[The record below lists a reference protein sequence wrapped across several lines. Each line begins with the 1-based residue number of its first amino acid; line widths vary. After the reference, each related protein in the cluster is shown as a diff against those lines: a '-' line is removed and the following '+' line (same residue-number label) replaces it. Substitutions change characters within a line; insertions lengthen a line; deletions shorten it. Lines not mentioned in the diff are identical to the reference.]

1 MGEVYSL
8 TLRNDTSEVARMVS
22 WVDNLVPLLG
32 LSAKTTYALQLC
44 LEEVVVNVVSHAFEP
59 ETRHDVHVV
68 LSREG
73 STLQAEITDDG
84 RPFDPLSHPEPK
96 PPKDLASAE
105 IGGLG
110 IKLVRSFAKSIDY
123 QRCDAINRLRLTF
136 PAE

>member
-1 MGEVYSL
+1 MGDVYSL
-8 TLRNDTSEVARMVS
+8 TLRNDTAEVARMVN
-22 WVDNLVPLLG
+22 WVDDLVPVLG

-44 LEEVVVNVVSHAFEP
+44 LEELVVNVVSYAFEP
-59 ETRHDVHVV
+59 DTRHDVRVV

-73 STLQAEITDDG
+73 PTLRAEITDDG
-84 RPFDPLSHPEPK
+84 RPFNPLLQAAPK

-110 IKLVRSFAKSIDY
+110 IKLVRSFAGSIDY
-123 QRCDAINRLRLTF
+123 QRRDATNRLTLTF

>member
-8 TLRNDTSEVARMVS
+8 TLRNDTADLARMVT
-22 WVDNLVPLLG
+22 WVDDLVPLLG

-44 LEEVVVNVVSHAFEP
+44 LEEVIVNVVSYAFEP
-59 ETRHDVHVV
+59 GTRHDVHVV

-73 STLQAEITDDG
+73 QTLQAEITDDG
-84 RPFDPLSHPEPK
+84 RPFNPLLQPEPK
-96 PPKDLASAE
+96 PPKDLASAQ

-110 IKLVRSFAKSIDY
+110 LKLVRSFAGSIDY
-123 QRCDAINRLRLTF
+123 QRCDAMNRLTLTF